1 MLQAVINKNSL
12 TCRRLCDELLM
23 SADCRNRESFRFGL
37 GFGIILLNSVKSF
50 NGTRHAHIKIV
61 VIIII
66 IIINIIVSLLR
77 STNQLKKFK
86 NVKRDTNNKN

>member
-66 IIINIIVSLLR
+66 NIIVSLLR